1 MKLTKNKI
9 LSTITLTTLALMP
22 LSVNAEEV
30 VAEKAPAQTVEAT
43 TEFTKAPVAAE
54 ITETSVKLEWD
65 ALKWAELYVLY
76 YDTES
81 KADSKEEFVSY
92 SNESDDVIFENNYK
106 LEGLEAGKT
115 YYFMVEAYDDNSE
128 VLASSPEAKITLQA
142 ETVEVKQTETNVEEK
157 AEEVVVEEE
166 NVETPALAIESA
178 NATYLNELKVT
189 FNNELDA
196 SGDNLFKVADLSGEE
211 LPVAE
216 VNIEDKTATLV
227 LDSEMLTSTE
237 YEVVAISVS
246 DKSGNQI
253 EEGVSGTF
261 TLLTPEILE
270 PRVLDAA
277 PEEVK
282 EVLEETTAPE
292 EVTEEVVVEEVK
304 IEDAKELPQTGAKEI
319 IILMMALLLA
329 GVVMQRRQA

>member
-1 MKLTKNKI
+1 
-9 LSTITLTTLALMP
+9 
-22 LSVNAEEV
+22 
-30 VAEKAPAQTVEAT
+30 
-43 TEFTKAPVAAE
+43 
-54 ITETSVKLEWD
+54 
-65 ALKWAELYVLY
+65 
-76 YDTES
+76 
-81 KADSKEEFVSY
+81 
-92 SNESDDVIFENNYK
+92 
-106 LEGLEAGKT
+106 
-115 YYFMVEAYDDNSE
+115 MVEAYDDNSE

-142 ETVEVKQTETNVEEK
+142 ETVEVKQTETDVEEK

-292 EVTEEVVVEEVK
+292 EVKEEIKEEVVVEESKEEVK